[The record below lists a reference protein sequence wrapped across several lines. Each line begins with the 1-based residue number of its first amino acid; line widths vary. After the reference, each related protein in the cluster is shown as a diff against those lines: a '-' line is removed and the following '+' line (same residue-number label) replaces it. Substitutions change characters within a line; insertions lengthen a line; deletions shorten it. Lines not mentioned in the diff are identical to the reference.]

1 MQRGAAPP
9 VSTTPTPS
17 QPPPASFL
25 QRAAVK
31 LGIQSWRAD
40 QQVEGYLFLLPSLIG
55 FGIFVLAPIVISFA
69 LSFHQWNLLTAP
81 KFIGLNNY
89 IELFTNDPTFGTVLK
104 NTVWYMLL
112 IVPVQIVLGF
122 TLANML
128 NSGIRGLK
136 LYRMLYFMPVVASAV
151 AAAMV
156 FRFLFNQQSGVIAA
170 GVWEIKGFL
179 LSQAWVQATPS
190 LLEWANKIMPPDF
203 LNATGQGIWPGWA
216 LVSVAVFTVWKNVG
230 FTMVIYLAALQA
242 VPDVLID
249 AAKVD
254 GANRW
259 QRLRNVTIPLV
270 SPTTFFLLVIQ
281 MLGAFQIFTEP
292 FIMNANT
299 QRQLPVGSA
308 SIVTYIYD
316 NAFNFQR
323 MGKAAAISWVLFV
336 IVFAVTILQ
345 TVLQR
350 RWVHYETE

>member
-1 MQRGAAPP
+1 MERGVA
-9 VSTTPTPS
+9 
-17 QPPPASFL
+17 PPASTVPERPPSSFF
-25 QRAAVK
+25 QKAAST
-31 LGIQSWRAD
+31 LGIGAWRAD
-40 QQVEGYLFLLPSLIG
+40 QQVEGYLFLLPSLLG
-55 FGIFVLAPIVISFA
+55 FSVFVLVPIVISLG
-69 LSFHQWNLLTAP
+69 LSFQEWNLLTP
-81 KFIGLNNY
+81 PTYIGLNNY
-89 IELFTNDPTFGTVLK
+89 IELFTKDPMFGNVLR
-104 NTVWYMLL
+104 NTLWYMVL
-112 IVPVQIVLGF
+112 IVPVQLVIGFVLA
-122 TLANML
+122 LML
-128 NSGIRGLK
+128 NTGIRGLK

-179 LSQAWVQATPS
+179 LGQGWVQASPS
-190 LLEWANKIMPPDF
+190 LLAWANSIMPPDF
-203 LNATGQGIWPGWA
+203 LNASGSGIWPGWA

-308 SIVTYIYD
+308 SIVTYIYE

-336 IVFAVTILQ
+336 IVFTVTIMQ

>member
-1 MQRGAAPP
+1 MQRGAVPT
-9 VSTTPTPS
+9 VSTTPK
-17 QPPPASFL
+17 PPTSFF
-25 QRAAVK
+25 QRVAAK

-40 QQVEGYLFLLPSLIG
+40 QQFEGYLFLLPSLLG
-55 FGIFVLAPIVISFA
+55 FGIFVLAPIVISLG
-69 LSFHQWNLLTAP
+69 LSFHQWNLISPP

-104 NTVWYMLL
+104 NTVWYILL
-112 IVPVQIVLGF
+112 IVPVQIMIGF
-122 TLANML
+122 ALAVML

-179 LSQAWVQATPS
+179 LGLSWVQNTPS
-190 LLEWANKIMPPDF
+190 VLTWVNSIMPPDF
-203 LNATGQGIWPGWA
+203 LNATGSGIWPGWA

-259 QRLRNVTIPLV
+259 QRLRSVTIPLV

-336 IVFAVTILQ
+336 IVFTVTILQ
-345 TVLQR
+345 NVLQR
-350 RWVHYETE
+350 RWVHYEIE